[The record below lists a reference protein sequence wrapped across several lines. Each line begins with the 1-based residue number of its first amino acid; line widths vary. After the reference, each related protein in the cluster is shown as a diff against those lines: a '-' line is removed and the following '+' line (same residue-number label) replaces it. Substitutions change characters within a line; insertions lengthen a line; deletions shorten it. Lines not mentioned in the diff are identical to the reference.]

1 MKLIID
7 KGNTRT
13 KVAVYKKEELLS
25 VTAVGRLDIGF
36 IDDLFAKYDIKS
48 SIFSS
53 VSGIET
59 KDVMNYLSETT
70 QLFLMSADLS
80 LPVEVSYLPD

>member
-13 KVAVYKKEELLS
+13 KVAVYEKEELLS

-36 IDDLFAKYDIKS
+36 IDDLFAKYDKGLYFFI
-48 SIFSS
+48 SIWIRNK
-53 VSGIET
+53 GCDE
-59 KDVMNYLSETT
+59 
-70 QLFLMSADLS
+70 LFIRKNSTFYN
-80 LPVEVSYLPD
+80 E